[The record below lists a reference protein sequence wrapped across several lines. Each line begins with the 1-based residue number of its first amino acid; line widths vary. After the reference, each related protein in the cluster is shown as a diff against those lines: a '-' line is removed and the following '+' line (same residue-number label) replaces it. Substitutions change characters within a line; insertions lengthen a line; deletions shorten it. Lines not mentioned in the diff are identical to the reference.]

1 MFLNCFLA
9 ELCML
14 HSLAEQIKEAKIYF
28 MCTVILEAQGS
39 KVEKIYWLNMIL
51 EWNSVKYSVI

>member
-1 MFLNCFLA
+1 
-9 ELCML
+9 ML